1 MGQPSWRW
9 DAQELSYVATQEG
22 NDGYLI
28 VGFIILAILLVIF
41 IALFSKWSD

>member
-1 MGQPSWRW
+1 MNY
-9 DAQELSYVATQEG
+9 AAQEG
-22 NDGYLI
+22 NDGYLA